1 MHVAIIGIGA
11 MGSLFAAR
19 LHASCDLVMCGDWPE
34 QVESVRRTGLTLI
47 DQRNHATQ
55 HQVRIADDV
64 SEVGRVD
71 LAIILVKSHKTE
83 QAAALAEQILLS
95 DGLVLTLQ
103 NGLGHAEKIAA
114 VVAPVRVILGSTAH
128 GAMLVQPGVVRHAGV
143 GLTHITRPDSWTPGF
158 DRLLQLFEHA
168 QIEIAVVDDVRSVL
182 WSKLVINAGINP
194 LSALLRVTNGY
205 LAEDSHARQL
215 MMQAAEEAAQVA
227 RAQNI
232 PLDYANAGQCALEV
246 ARATA
251 DNHSSMLQDVLRGAP
266 TEIEAITGA
275 LVACGEKLNVPTPV
289 NALLLRLMRA
299 GAEKIEIAEV
309 QQLLR

>member
-19 LHASCDLVMCGDWPE
+19 LHAFCDLVMCGDWPA
-34 QVESVRRTGLTLI
+34 QVEAVRRNGLTLI
-47 DQRNHATQ
+47 DQHDHATQ
-55 HQVRIADDV
+55 HEVRIADEV

-83 QAAALAEQILLS
+83 QAASLAEQILLA

-103 NGLGHAEKIAA
+103 NGLGHAEKIAT
-114 VVAPVRVILGSTAH
+114 VIAPARVILGSTAH
-128 GAMLVQPGVVRHAGV
+128 GAMLVEPGVVRHAGE
-143 GLTHITRPDSWTPGF
+143 GLTSLARPASWTPSF
-158 DRLLQLFEHA
+158 DRLLHLFEHA
-168 QIEIAVVDDVRSVL
+168 QIEVSVVDDVSSVL

-194 LSALLRVTNGY
+194 LTALLRVRNGF
-205 LAEDSHARQL
+205 LVENEDARQL
-215 MMQAAEEAAQVA
+215 MMRAAEEAAQVA
-227 RAQNI
+227 HAQDI
-232 PLDYANAGQCALEV
+232 PLDYANAGQRALEV

-251 DNHSSMLQDVLRGAP
+251 NNYSSMLQDVLRGAP

-275 LVACGEKLNVPTPV
+275 LVACGEKRHVPTPV

-299 GAEKIEIAEV
+299 GAKQIEIAAL
-309 QQLLR
+309 QRLLS

>member
-19 LHASCDLVMCGDWPE
+19 LHASCDLVMCGDWPA
-34 QVESVRRTGLTLI
+34 QVDAVRRTGLTLI

-83 QAAALAEQILLS
+83 QAAALAAQILLS

-114 VVAPVRVILGSTAH
+114 VLAPTRVILGSTAH
-128 GAMLVQPGVVRHAGV
+128 GAMLAEPGVVRHAGEGPTYV
-143 GLTHITRPDSWTPGF
+143 ARPASWTPGF

-168 QIEIAVVDDVRSVL
+168 QIEISVVDDVRRVL

-194 LSALLRVTNGY
+194 LTALLRVTNGF
-205 LAEDSHARQL
+205 LVEHADARQL

-227 RAQNI
+227 RAHNI
-232 PLDYANAGQCALEV
+232 PLDFADAGQRVLEA

-251 DNHSSMLQDVLRGAP
+251 NNHSSMLQDVLRGAP

-275 LVACGEKLNVPTPV
+275 LVAWGEKLNVPTPV
-289 NALLLRLMRA
+289 NALLLRLMRE
-299 GAEKIEIAEV
+299 GAKKIEITEL
-309 QQLLR
+309 QRLLL